1 MDRSAAMAVIPIFGG
16 LLMSAL
22 VLVWPCQMGPFPR
35 FVLAVFSACA
45 AALLFAL
52 TVYFRESGCADSGR
66 ASIIQYI
73 LSKVKK
79 S

>member
-1 MDRSAAMAVIPIFGG
+1 MVVIPIFGG
-16 LLMSAL
+16 LLISA
-22 VLVWPCQMGPFPR
+22 VALVWPCQMGLFLR

-52 TVYFRESGCADSGR
+52 TVYFRESSCADSGR
-66 ASIIQYI
+66 SSIIQYI